1 MDITLHKTVE
11 GAQGLPGS
19 LILFIEKGQEKLP
32 PEAKHLPEHVAAV
45 LRTIYKSADHKGGL
59 GGIRSVYPDD
69 EHFERIAIVGVGSR
83 KNFDADV
90 FQKAV
95 ATGVQWMQNRKQD
108 NCGIIIPD
116 WIQKKIKA
124 EQLGLLIAKA
134 SQTGTY
140 HFDAYKTDEDRL
152 VPEMERVA
160 VIAAMSAAQMRV
172 FDRGAQQ
179 GLIIGEAINRTR
191 DLGNLPPI
199 EMTPTY
205 LANEAKQLARMF
217 PKLRV
222 KVLDAD
228 DMRRLNMGAL
238 LGVAAGSVEP
248 PAFIVLEWNGGLK
261 KKKPLVFVGKG
272 ITFDSGGISIK
283 GSSSMDEMK
292 YDMLGGGAV
301 LGAMRAIA
309 ALNVK
314 NNVVGII
321 PATENMPA
329 GSAYRPGD
337 ILRSMCGKTIEV
349 LNTDAEGRLIL
360 ADALCYAKQYEPRA
374 VVDLATL
381 TGACAYFLG
390 PWHAGLFGTNE
401 TTIRRVKKAAELSG
415 DGVWRLPLLPSH
427 SKMIRSQMAD
437 VKNIG
442 GKISGAATAAAFL
455 KEFVDYPWA
464 HLDIAGTAW
473 TWQMKSKPWMR
484 AGATGYGVHLL
495 VSLAQSWK

>member
-1 MDITLHKTVE
+1 MPE
-11 GAQGLPGS
+11 S

-32 PEAKHLPEHVAAV
+32 AEAKQLSEHTRTV
-45 LRTIYKSADHKGGL
+45 LSSILRSTDHKGTL
-59 GGIRSVYPDD
+59 GGIRSVYPDGQM
-69 EHFERIAIVGVGSR
+69 FSRIAIVGVGSR
-83 KNFDADV
+83 KSFNADV

-95 ATGVQWMQNRKQD
+95 ATAVQWVQNRKQD
-108 NCGIIIPD
+108 SCTMLLPE
-116 WIQKKIKA
+116 WINKKLKA
-124 EQLGLLIAKA
+124 EQVGLLIAKA
-134 SQTGTY
+134 ALTGAY

-152 VPEMERVA
+152 VPEIEQVSI
-160 VIAAMSAAQMRV
+160 IANLNASQKRV
-172 FDRGAQQ
+172 FDRGAEQ

-217 PKLRV
+217 PKLKV
-222 KVLDAD
+222 KVLDRD
-228 DMRRLNMGAL
+228 DMRQLSMGAL

-248 PAFIVLEWNGGLK
+248 PAFIVLEWSGGAK

-283 GSSSMDEMK
+283 SSSSMDEMK

-314 NNVVGII
+314 NNIIGII

-381 TGACAYFLG
+381 TGACAYFMG
-390 PWHAGLFGTNE
+390 PWHAGLFSTNE
-401 TTIRRVKKAAELSG
+401 TVSKRVIKAAEQSG
-415 DGVWRLPLLPSH
+415 DGVWRLPLLPAH
-427 SKMIRSQMAD
+427 SKMIKSQMAD

-495 VSLAQSWK
+495 VSLAQAWK